1 MYRPGGILYPVGG
14 PSRPAISRLSAVDG
28 ARVSTKKRRIAWVV
42 AAFTALVAVALA
54 GYLVGH
60 ARADA
65 TGPMPPVSVG
75 SQSSPTPSGA
85 PATAAPTR
93 WLVAKAIG
101 TVVVYR
107 RPSPAAPVTVTL
119 SRLNPHQCATVMLV
133 RKSRDAG
140 GAKWYQVWLAVRP
153 NFSSGWVRA
162 SSVTTYTTPARIVID
177 VSARRLTVYRDGRI
191 MRSFPVAVGSP
202 AYPTPSG
209 LYFVN
214 EKTIPAPGGPY
225 GVLALGLSGFQP
237 RLPTRGALAIHGTND
252 DHVIGQ
258 AVSEGCIRMR
268 NADVLRVSHWVPAG
282 SPVLIVR

>member
-1 MYRPGGILYPVGG
+1 M
-14 PSRPAISRLSAVDG
+14 
-28 ARVSTKKRRIAWVV
+28 STRKRRIVWVV

-65 TGPMPPVSVG
+65 TGPMPPLSAG
-75 SQSSPTPSGA
+75 GQPSPTPGA
-85 PATAAPTR
+85 SKTAAPTTR
-93 WLVAKAIG
+93 WLVAEAIG

-107 RPSPAAPVTVTL
+107 RPSSAAPVTVTL

-133 RKSRDAG
+133 RKSRRAG
-140 GAKWYQVWLAVRP
+140 GAEWYQVWLAVRP

-162 SSVTTYTTPARIVID
+162 SSVTTHATRAKIVID
-177 VSARRLTVYRDGRI
+177 ISARRLTVYRGGRV
-191 MRSFPVAVGSP
+191 MGSYPVAVGLP
-202 AYPTPSG
+202 AYPTPPG

-237 RLPTRGALAIHGTND
+237 RLPARGALAIHGTND
-252 DHVIGQ
+252 DAVIGR

-268 NADVLRVSHWVPAG
+268 NADVLKVSHWVPAG